1 MSGLSRTSWVLLDLN
16 VTSFCFWHYEYT
28 LDCHYKPVVLIEK
41 FFSAK
46 VISLIAGIALIAY
59 GVIILLQ

>member
-1 MSGLSRTSWVLLDLN
+1 MLLLFVSGIMNILWIAIISL
-16 VTSFCFWHYEYT
+16 F
-28 LDCHYKPVVLIEK
+28 VLIEK